1 MPPESARVTVYRNLP
16 IDVQQRQIYVTLDG
30 QPWATLLFGQSA
42 TREIPPG
49 EHRLKANNTLVW
61 KTIVVDA
68 KPGEQIYDVIR
79 DLGSRG
85 KIFSVH
91 FRNIAGGFLN
101 FRETHID
108 NGDVDMLKAMRVYKE
123 IGFDGM
129 MMPDHVPQIEGDPG
143 GMQGFAF
150 AIGYIKAL
158 IAAVSAEA

>member
-68 KPGEQIYDVIR
+68 KPGEHIEI
-79 DLGSRG
+79 DLANRPSRWLLSSLALLG
-85 KIFSVH
+85 V
-91 FRNIAGGFLN
+91 GPLFLT
-101 FRETHID
+101 FERRPH
-108 NGDVDMLKAMRVYKE
+108 
-123 IGFDGM
+123 
-129 MMPDHVPQIEGDPG
+129 
-143 GMQGFAF
+143 
-150 AIGYIKAL
+150 
-158 IAAVSAEA
+158 S